1 MCREEDRKMA
11 ETFEE
16 KYEDV
21 LQNIEFALV
30 QTYRA
35 HAGMTDWQALDA
47 LDALIRTYQAETR
60 GGPASSP
67 RLGGYA
73 QEAYEGMR
81 KMCEWR
87 LGREHFVDEEGERVD
102 TEMKP
107 KTVDEIIACLKRV
120 RRSVEKWQKRGGR
133 RGYFDFVQEFFP

>member
-1 MCREEDRKMA
+1 MT

-16 KYEDV
+16 KYGDV

-35 HAGMTDWQALDA
+35 HAEMTDWHTLDA
-47 LDALIRTYQAETR
+47 LDALIHTYRAEA
-60 GGPASSP
+60 GGHLAPPVSLTP
-67 RLGGYA
+67 FA
-73 QEAYEGMR
+73 QEAFDAV
-81 KMCEWR
+81 KAMCEWR
-87 LGREHFVDEEGERVD
+87 LGRQHLVDEKGAPVD

-133 RGYFDFVQEFFP
+133 RGYFDFVEQFLS